1 MYRPNLTVITLML
14 ASVWATAGCGTH
26 PAINPLAPEVNSS
39 TSCSSTTFSASSAA
53 RALSTT
59 SACSERSPGETT
71 VISQNAQCT
80 IQGFGTARRSGPPP
94 AVVAQLVPDGVLR
107 VGVNY
112 GNPNNASRDG
122 SGALHGVAIDL
133 ACVIAADLEADVAFT
148 AYAGIPTL
156 LQGFDR
162 REWILGFTAMAPNLA
177 TAHPHIGVDNTYL
190 VPASSPFQAVADV
203 DRAGVRVSVAQGN
216 ATDLYLTSH
225 LQSAALVRFPTVP
238 DALAAVQQGA
248 VQAFAGARD
257 TALGFL
263 SQMPSGRVLP
273 DNFATFY
280 LGMNVGPD
288 RPDALAYLNAFVERA
303 KRSGLIQEVINRA
316 GLTGVTIP

>member
-1 MYRPNLTVITLML
+1 MDRTNLAVITLML
-14 ASVWATAGCGTH
+14 ATVWATAACSSH
-26 PAINPLAPEVNSS
+26 PSFNPLAPGVNSS
-39 TSCSSTTFSASSAA
+39 TCSSATSSTRNAA
-53 RALSTT
+53 RDLSTT
-59 SACSERSPGETT
+59 SACPERPSGAT

-80 IQGFGTARRSGPPP
+80 IKGFGAARRGNPL
-94 AVVAQLVPDGVLR
+94 AGVVAQLVPDGVLR

-133 ACVIAADLEADVAFT
+133 SCVLAADLGADVAFT
-148 AYAGIPTL
+148 AYDGIPTL

-162 REWILGFTAMAPNLA
+162 REWILGFTATAPNLA
-177 TAHPHIGVDNTYL
+177 TAHPHIGVENTYL
-190 VPASSPFQAVADV
+190 VSASSPFQAVADV

-216 ATDLYLTSH
+216 APDLYLTSN
-225 LQSAALVRFPTVP
+225 LRSAALVRFPTVP
-238 DALAAVQQGA
+238 AALAAVQQGV

-288 RPDALAYLNAFVERA
+288 RQDALAYLNEFVDRA
-303 KRSGLIQEVINRA
+303 KRSGLIQEAINRA
-316 GLTGVTIP
+316 GLTGVAIP

>member
-1 MYRPNLTVITLML
+1 MYRPNLAVITLML
-14 ASVWATAGCGTH
+14 AIVWATAACSTQ
-26 PAINPLAPEVNSS
+26 PSLNPLAPEVNSS
-39 TSCSSTTFSASSAA
+39 TCSSTTFSTSSAA

-59 SACSERSPGETT
+59 SACSERSPSATT

-80 IQGFGTARRSGPPP
+80 IQGFGTARRGGPPP

-122 SGALHGVAIDL
+122 SGALRGVAIDL

-162 REWILGFTAMAPNLA
+162 REWILGFTATAPNLA

-203 DRAGVRVSVAQGN
+203 DRAGVRVSVAQSN

-238 DALAAVQQGA
+238 DALAALQQGV

-263 SQMPSGRVLP
+263 SQMPSGRILP

-288 RPDALAYLNAFVERA
+288 RPDALAYLNDFVERA
-303 KRSGLIQEVINRA
+303 KRSGLIQEAINRA